1 MADLVE
7 KLQTLNLYIGYYGI
21 PVNVV
26 ELAQRLGIRVF
37 DAPWP
42 DNISGKIQRDKQR
55 GGESGFAIF
64 VNQSHPETRK
74 RFTIA
79 HEIAHYVLHED
90 RIGDGV
96 FDDAMYR
103 SGLPEKVE
111 AQANN
116 LAADI
121 LMPWP
126 YLKDHLGKP
135 IEELAEMFNVS
146 VAAMSVRLGVFA

>member
-1 MADLVE
+1 MAELID
-7 KLQTLNLYIGYYGI
+7 KLQIMNTYIAYFGV

-26 ELAQRLGIRVF
+26 GLAHRLGIRVY

-42 DNISGKIQRDKQR
+42 NHVSGKIQKDPQR

-64 VNQSHPETRK
+64 VNQSHPITRK

-90 RIGDGV
+90 QIGDGV

-111 AQANN
+111 VQANN
-116 LAADI
+116 MAADI
-121 LMPWP
+121 LMPWSV
-126 YLKDHLGKP
+126 LKEHLGEPVPK
-135 IEELAEMFNVS
+135 LAEMFNVS
-146 VAAMSVRLGVFA
+146 EQAMSVRLGIFA